1 MLDKNNNI
9 VQKFHHLVYYPNL
22 TIEQTVY
29 KILLELKL
37 DKEVAIN
44 LFISRLNFYLSI
56 TEQSLSFVDFNNKN
70 KTTTLFSEFY
80 SFSFCENNYFN
91 DSKSNRLRYNKV
103 FNTLEN
109 LLKIKITRNNKFD
122 FSKVNQ
128 EQLVFFKGWFITN
141 KKNEVFIDFIKFY
154 NNFGKNI
161 TNDYFK
167 KIELFVLNKGIKTF
181 SNNRALVSKLLNLL
195 ANKKEISLSHNDIV
209 QLMKEYFLF
218 HQEKGH
224 DVNGKKLSWNWFVEL
239 CHSVFNLKEYEQYF
253 LSKTQNYNTHIS
265 TKNGKQY
272 KTKLI
277 TEIPL
282 EIYDNE
288 AFDLLFK
295 RINQDINLITR
306 WADDTINYHYNK
318 FLNVKEEFRI
328 KSEYY
333 NNSVKN
339 IAMLKFG
346 KYDRINQS
354 HLYDKDAYLNRN
366 VLFAIA
372 VKLILNHPEITDS
385 FITNFIYL
393 DNKDNIIGISNTDQ
407 GTYLIGYKPRK
418 GNTLAE
424 QKILLNNET
433 SKLISILL
441 EMSKD
446 IRKNLKDNN
455 NDLYK
460 KLFISGSVNNL
471 TVTDFLNP
479 SFMVNKE
486 PFNHIINYLQEQQNI
501 SYEDSVN
508 FARNVSLTKIRASR
522 GVQVYFETQSTTK
535 MAKAL
540 GHTKYDPQLLSRYLP
555 APILEFFQRRWI
567 LLFQKGIICEAMKDS
582 EFLLKASSFKN
593 MEQLNKFL
601 ENHTLKNIPNVSN
614 DKKHNTKSDDDLKVY
629 ISVDEEKIAALLSIG
644 KAIENAK
651 DLNNVSSKA
660 IYWKQ
665 LGEEIVKEINNNHS
679 YAQYKNVVVNAKNK
693 IQANLFDKVIYE

>member
-1 MLDKNNNI
+1 MINKNKDV
-9 VQKFHHLVYYPNL
+9 VQSFRHLVHYPNL

-29 KILLELKL
+29 GTIAALKL

-44 LFISRLNFYLSI
+44 YFLSRLNFYLYI
-56 TEQSLSFVDFNNKN
+56 TEQKLSFIDFNNKD
-70 KTTTLFSEFY
+70 KMIAMFSEFY
-80 SFSFCENNYFN
+80 SFSFGENNYFN

-103 FNTLEN
+103 FQTLEN
-109 LLKIKITRNNKFD
+109 LLKIQIIRDNKFD

-128 EQLVFFKGWFITN
+128 EKLVFFRGWFINNT
-141 KKNEVFIDFIKFY
+141 KNEVFVDFIKFY

-167 KIELFVLNKGIKTF
+167 KIELFGLSKGVKTF
-181 SNNRALVSKLLNLL
+181 SNNRALVRELLNLL
-195 ANKKEISLSHNDIV
+195 ANKKEIFLSHNDIV

-224 DVNGKKLSWNWFVEL
+224 DINGKKLSWNWCVEL
-239 CHSVFNLKEYEQYF
+239 CHSVFNLTEHEQYF

-282 EIYDNE
+282 EVYDNE
-288 AFDLLFK
+288 AFDILFK
-295 RINQDINLITR
+295 RINQDVNLITK

-318 FLNVKEEFRI
+318 FLNVKEEFRV

-333 NNSVKN
+333 NKSVKD

-354 HLYDKDAYLNRN
+354 HLYDKDSYLNRN

-385 FITNFIYL
+385 FIANFIYL

-418 GNTLAE
+418 GKTLAE

-471 TVTDFLNP
+471 TVTDFLNT

-501 SYEDSVN
+501 SYDDSVN
-508 FARNVSLTKIRASR
+508 FAKNVSLTKIRASR

-582 EFLLKASSFKN
+582 AFLLKASSFKE
-593 MEQLNKFL
+593 MEQLNTFL

-614 DKKHNTKSDDDLKVY
+614 DKKDKTKSEDDLKVY

-679 YAQYKNVVVNAKNK
+679 YAQYKNIVVNAKNK
-693 IQANLFDKVIYE
+693 IQASLFDKVIYE